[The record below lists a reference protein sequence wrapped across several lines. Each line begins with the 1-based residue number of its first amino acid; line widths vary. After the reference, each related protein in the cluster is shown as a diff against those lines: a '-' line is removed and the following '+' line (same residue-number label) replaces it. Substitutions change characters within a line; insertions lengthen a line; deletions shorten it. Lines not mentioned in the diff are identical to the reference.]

1 MNNKKNLNGK
11 NQTKSN
17 YDHSSITEFK
27 LENKNK
33 EIFNFLN
40 NNQISSKRKR
50 NNIDSILNKNKE
62 KHLKEN
68 DLLNISNKEK
78 NRTIRQNTEKVKDDY
93 LFGNYV
99 KNPKPFKCG
108 KVYCFCYIEKYA
120 LFTIGPQYYYAIIL
134 YLFNNIL
141 FVCFINYFY
150 KQFNIIFKIVDTLI
164 FLTLDFSQL
173 FTIFINEGIPK
184 RKWFLSNKIIN
195 CLIEDENFYNEF
207 DTTKY
212 QICRKCNILIDKSLK
227 IIHCDICNICCEF
240 YDHHCPWIGK
250 CVGKN
255 NLFSFKI
262 FVFSNMI
269 FILYNLII
277 LFLYLI
283 N

>member
-50 NNIDSILNKNKE
+50 NDIDSILHKNKE

-99 KNPKPFKCG
+99 KNQKPFKCG

-141 FVCFINYFY
+141 FVCFINYFF
-150 KQFNIIFKIVDTLI
+150 QHIFQSKDNDDHKIHSI
-164 FLTLDFSQL
+164 YC
-173 FTIFINEGIPK
+173 IYHNE
-184 RKWFLSNKIIN
+184 
-195 CLIEDENFYNEF
+195 
-207 DTTKY
+207 
-212 QICRKCNILIDKSLK
+212 
-227 IIHCDICNICCEF
+227 
-240 YDHHCPWIGK
+240 
-250 CVGKN
+250 
-255 NLFSFKI
+255 
-262 FVFSNMI
+262 
-269 FILYNLII
+269 
-277 LFLYLI
+277 
-283 N
+283 